1 MKKLILLATIIILC
15 AVAFLMRGKIESAA
29 EAGDLHLKVKGAAKA
44 VPEDAAA
51 FFSIHTTRQMLDIMD
66 RKDVAAYIKAFRDNP
81 NLSSMF
87 DKIAVSLSQ
96 ASNGKSE
103 IFVRQGGY
111 QKAFDEYMKMVK
123 ESAAVGY
130 IREVEFTRM
139 PDFAAVCYART
150 DRLKKL
156 FDDGA
161 ESAPGKITA
170 KPLDTKLGKLSAYV
184 IRLDP
189 QYSLCAAFDGERI
202 FLASSEA
209 ELAKFADGIAEAPA
223 KSILDNPDFQKLTNG
238 KDGAYFVSFANFKKW
253 KSPQSPDFMRTKAM
267 LETVLKSDRVR
278 AAAAVMEIP
287 ESRELYTGSL
297 KFLCDDGFLVYDLF
311 NEGKLEKSNI
321 LQTTPKDFM
330 VSASVG
336 IAPLNGPAMT
346 VIDNL
351 VMASNPFLSMM
362 YKSHPAYEALV
373 GNLAQINFTTL
384 NSAPGARSIP
394 QIPDMFG
401 IAYFKDASKF
411 EKAVA
416 DIMKM
421 GFTGE
426 KSGAATVYTP
436 LNAEVPVDI
445 AFDKTQVGFITKTRP
460 TELLTSAMDGKME
473 NIAADASFKEIL
485 KRLGN
490 GNSVEAVIDYKNY
503 FKTITDTLDQIT
515 EMQREYG
522 IDGGLNFS
530 EDYSKMTQSVIDS
543 LKEYKLGYAI
553 RADGGIL
560 SFDMCAIVNF
570 DYAQFAKEM
579 EGWNWQ
585 ALEKLLDSALGN
597 CAVVTEGVVE
607 ELPDNSAL
615 VPETDGG
622 EDAAEPV
629 MNEVE

>member
-66 RKDVAAYIKAFRDNP
+66 RKDVAEYIKAFRDNP
-81 NLSSMF
+81 NLSAMF
-87 DKIAVSLSQ
+87 DKVALSLSQ

-103 IFVRQGGY
+103 IFVSQGGY
-111 QKAFDEYMKMVK
+111 QRAFDEYMKLAK
-123 ESAAVGY
+123 NCAAVGY
-130 IREVEFTRM
+130 VREVEFSKM
-139 PDFAAVCYART
+139 PGFAAVCYART

-161 ESAPGKITA
+161 ENAPGKITA
-170 KPLDTKLGKLSAYV
+170 KPVDTKLGNLSAYI
-184 IRLDP
+184 IRLDA
-189 QYSLCAAFDGERI
+189 QNSVCAAFDAERI
-202 FLASSEA
+202 FLASSET

-223 KSILDNPDFQKLTNG
+223 KSILDNPDFRKLTSG
-238 KDGAYFVSFANFKKW
+238 SDSAYFVSFANFKKW
-253 KSPQSPDFMRTKAM
+253 KSPQSPDFLRTKAM
-267 LETVLKSDRVR
+267 FETVLKSDRVR
-278 AAAAVMEIP
+278 AAAAVMDVP

-351 VMASNPFLSMM
+351 MMASNPLLSMM

-373 GNLAQINFTTL
+373 GNLTQINFVTL
-384 NSAPGARSIP
+384 NSAPDALTMP

-411 EKAVA
+411 EKSVA
-416 DIMKM
+416 NMMKM
-421 GFTGE
+421 GFTEE
-426 KSGAATVYTP
+426 KSGDATVYTP
-436 LNAEVPVDI
+436 LNAEIPVDI
-445 AFDKTQVGFITKTRP
+445 AFGKTQVGFITKTRP
-460 TELLTSAMDGKME
+460 TELLTSAMNGKME
-473 NIAADASFKEIL
+473 NIAGDASFKEIL
-485 KRLGN
+485 KRIGN

-503 FKTITDTLDQIT
+503 FKTVTDMLDRIT
-515 EMQREYG
+515 EMQKEYG
-522 IDGGLNFS
+522 MDGDVNFAETYSRIVQSCVNNLN
-530 EDYSKMTQSVIDS
+530 
-543 LKEYKLGYAI
+543 EYKLGYAV

-560 SFDMCAIVNF
+560 SFDMCAIVSF
-570 DYAQFAKEM
+570 DYGKFSKEM

-597 CAVVTEGVVE
+597 YSEATEGVVE

-622 EDAAEPV
+622 EDAPEPV

>member
-66 RKDVAAYIKAFRDNP
+66 RKDVAEYIKAFRDNP
-81 NLSSMF
+81 NLSAMF
-87 DKIAVSLSQ
+87 DKVALSLSQ

-103 IFVRQGGY
+103 IFVSQGGY
-111 QKAFDEYMKMVK
+111 QRAFDEYMK
-123 ESAAVGY
+123 
-130 IREVEFTRM
+130 
-139 PDFAAVCYART
+139 
-150 DRLKKL
+150 L
-156 FDDGA
+156 
-161 ESAPGKITA
+161 A
-170 KPLDTKLGKLSAYV
+170 KN
-184 IRLDP
+184 
-189 QYSLCAAFDGERI
+189 CAAFDAERI
-202 FLASSEA
+202 FLASSET

-223 KSILDNPDFQKLTNG
+223 KSILDNPDFRKLTSG
-238 KDGAYFVSFANFKKW
+238 SDSAYFVAFANFKKW
-253 KSPQSPDFMRTKAM
+253 KSPQSPDFLRTKAM
-267 LETVLKSDRVR
+267 FETVLKSDRVR
-278 AAAAVMEIP
+278 AAAAVMDVP

-351 VMASNPFLSMM
+351 MMASNPLLSMM

-373 GNLAQINFTTL
+373 GNLTQINFVTL
-384 NSAPGARSIP
+384 NSAPDALTMP

-411 EKAVA
+411 EKSVA
-416 DIMKM
+416 DMMKM
-421 GFTGE
+421 GFTEE
-426 KSGAATVYTP
+426 KSGDATVYTP
-436 LNAEVPVDI
+436 LNAEIPVDI
-445 AFDKTQVGFITKTRP
+445 AFGKTQVGFITKTRP
-460 TELLTSAMDGKME
+460 TELLTSAMNGKME
-473 NIAADASFKEIL
+473 NIAGDASFKEIL
-485 KRLGN
+485 KRIGN

-503 FKTITDTLDQIT
+503 FKTVTDMLDRIT
-515 EMQREYG
+515 EMQKEYG
-522 IDGGLNFS
+522 MDGDVNFAETYSRIVQSCVNNLN
-530 EDYSKMTQSVIDS
+530 
-543 LKEYKLGYAI
+543 EYKLGYAV

-560 SFDMCAIVNF
+560 SFDMCAIVSF
-570 DYAQFAKEM
+570 DYGKFSKEM

-597 CAVVTEGVVE
+597 YSEATEGVVE

-622 EDAAEPV
+622 EDAPEPV